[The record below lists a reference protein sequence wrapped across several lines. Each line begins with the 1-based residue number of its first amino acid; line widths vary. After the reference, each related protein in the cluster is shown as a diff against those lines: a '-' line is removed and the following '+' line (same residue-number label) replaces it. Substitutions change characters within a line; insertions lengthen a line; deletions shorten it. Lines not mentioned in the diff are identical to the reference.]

1 MQGHLPLVRV
11 NWFPQPRVPALA
23 GRTATAQAPCAVHLR
38 APARLPRVLP
48 LRASIVFMFLLAGLG
63 LAKFQPT
70 PQGMPGMNLQG
81 GPLLVLLA

>member
-1 MQGHLPLVRV
+1 
-11 NWFPQPRVPALA
+11 
-23 GRTATAQAPCAVHLR
+23 
-38 APARLPRVLP
+38 
-48 LRASIVFMFLLAGLG
+48 MFLLAGLG